1 MRTLRIALLFTIWM
15 PVGAFAQ
22 NGATAPE
29 SVETPEE
36 VIVIGNRNVLELRL
50 QMYDLERAAYEMF
63 NQFNDERRFEI
74 SCGEQEPTGTR
85 FKNQLCQPHFV
96 REAAAQHGRA
106 YWENLRAYM
115 DGYSAD
121 KDPPRPGET
130 YEFAVNRQLADYRA
144 KIKEVAEKYP
154 EFLEAVKR
162 YAESR
167 QQYEQ
172 ATSSAR

>member
-1 MRTLRIALLFTIWM
+1 MRTLRIALLFAIWM
-15 PVGAFAQ
+15 PVCVFAQ
-22 NGATAPE
+22 ASEQGTE

-36 VIVIGNRNVLELRL
+36 VIVIGNRNVLDLRL
-50 QMYDLERAAYEMF
+50 QMQDLERAAYEMF
-63 NQFNDERRFEI
+63 NRFNDEPRFNI

-106 YWENLRAYM
+106 YWENLRASM
-115 DGYSAD
+115 DGYTAD
-121 KDPPRPGET
+121 KDPPRPGEN
-130 YEFAVNRQLADYRA
+130 YEFAVNRQLDAYRA
-144 KIKEVAEKYP
+144 KIKGVAEKHP

-172 ATSSAR
+172 ATSTAR